1 MKKKEGNLMMTN
13 EGNIKNTNKYLSPV
27 LLVEDDPDHARL
39 VKKSLKEHGRLRNDI
54 YWVKNGSEAIE
65 YITRTG
71 HYSAESGEKVLR
83 PILILLDIRMPLM
96 DGFEVLKKI
105 KTNKEN
111 RTIPVVM
118 LTTTGLAQ
126 DVKRAME
133 LGANDYIV
141 KPVSFEDFVRK
152 MGQLGYY
159 WGSVS
164 DARIGL
170 FTD

>member
-1 MKKKEGNLMMTN
+1 MMVNEANMKSIG
-13 EGNIKNTNKYLSPV
+13 GYRAPV

-39 VKKSLKEHGRLRNDI
+39 VKKALKEHGRLPNDI
-54 YWVKNGSEAIE
+54 YWVKNGGEAIE

-71 HYSAESGEKVLR
+71 HYSSENGEKVVR
-83 PILILLDIRMPLM
+83 PALVLLDIRMPLM

-105 KTNKEN
+105 KNSKES

-118 LTTTGLAQ
+118 LTCTGFAE
-126 DVKRAME
+126 DIKRAME

-141 KPVSFEDFVRK
+141 KPGGFKDFAQK
-152 MGQLGYY
+152 MGKLGYY

>member
-1 MKKKEGNLMMTN
+1 MMVN
-13 EGNIKNTNKYLSPV
+13 EGNIKSTNRHLDPV

-39 VKKSLKEHGRLRNDI
+39 VKKALKEHGRLMNDI
-54 YWVKNGSEAIE
+54 YWVKNGGEAIE

-71 HYSAESGEKVLR
+71 HYSDESGEKVLR
-83 PILILLDIRMPLM
+83 PSLILLDIRMPLM

-105 KTNKEN
+105 KTNKES

-118 LTTTGLAQ
+118 LTNTDLAE

-141 KPVSFEDFVRK
+141 KPVSFDDFARK
-152 MGQLGYY
+152 MGQLGSY
-159 WGSVS
+159 WGTVS

-170 FTD
+170 FID

>member
-1 MKKKEGNLMMTN
+1 MMVNEANMKSIGE
-13 EGNIKNTNKYLSPV
+13 YRDPV

-39 VKKSLKEHGRLRNDI
+39 VKKALKEHGRLPNDI
-54 YWVKNGSEAIE
+54 YWVKNGGEAIE

-71 HYSAESGEKVLR
+71 HYSGENGETVLR
-83 PILILLDIRMPLM
+83 PALVLLDIRMPLM
-96 DGFEVLKKI
+96 DGFEVLEKI
-105 KTNKEN
+105 KASKDS

-118 LTTTGLAQ
+118 LTCTAFAE

-141 KPVSFEDFVRK
+141 KPVSFEDFAHK
-152 MGQLGYY
+152 MGQLGFY
-159 WGSVS
+159 WGTVS

-170 FTD
+170 PTD